1 MKYIINLN
9 IIFDPDNRVLTVKN
23 DIQQSV
29 ELSKPA
35 TRLLSEL
42 INNNRVNL
50 ARDDLL
56 KNVWADY
63 GFSSSNASLNNH
75 ISELRKAF
83 TNLGVSKDIIST
95 VPRVGFRMD
104 AEIHPIQKSEQ
115 GITEEAP
122 VSRVPVTEESHTS
135 SETLAPTMTEQGEHQ
150 SIYLS
155 LKKHKMMI
163 YILALLLLLTTVT
176 GTTMLRHNQK
186 ESVNFV
192 VTHEKCSIYNLN
204 DDKPN
209 NDLAAKIVKEI
220 AAEGIDCS
228 REELDVFYAEAH
240 PNNDRL
246 RVRLLAA
253 CSKIDATS
261 YKNCLNYK
269 TVE

>member
-9 IIFDPDNRVLTVKN
+9 IIFDPDNRILMVKN

-35 TRLLSEL
+35 TRLLCEL

-63 GFSSSNASLNNH
+63 GFSPSNASLNNH

-115 GITEEAP
+115 EITESAP
-122 VSRVPVTEESHTS
+122 NAGIPITGKSNTF
-135 SETLAPTMTEQGEHQ
+135 SETLVPTMTDQGEHQ

-155 LKKHKMMI
+155 LKKHKMII
-163 YILALLLLLTTVT
+163 YILAILLLLTTVT
-176 GTTMLRHNQK
+176 GTTMLRHSQK

-192 VTHEKCSIYNLN
+192 VAHEKCSIYNLN
-204 DDKPN
+204 DDKPTKEFT
-209 NDLAAKIVKEI
+209 AKILKEI

-228 REELDVFYAEAH
+228 REDLDVFYAEAH
-240 PNNDRL
+240 PNNDRF
-246 RVRLLAA
+246 RVRLLTA
-253 CSKIDATS
+253 CSKIDAIS